1 MSLDVNKIIME
12 SIQEVIEEEGTLDT
26 AKKVVKDTVSGEVG
40 GKLYDKL
47 HPENTTVQD
56 AVTKISKKLKDVKA
70 ELTDTKNMTAGE
82 HLSIAASKIK
92 DAIGENLTDVKGKI
106 TSAGKKVLDAT
117 GENLTDVKGKITSVG
132 RKVLDQIKDHPK
144 IAAATAAALAAGVG
158 ALALRRRLKNTK
170 K

>member
-26 AKKVVKDTVSGEVG
+26 AKKVVKDIVSGEVG

-92 DAIGENLTDVKGKI
+92 DA
-106 TSAGKKVLDAT
+106 T